1 MSTFT
6 IFHNPDCGTSRN
18 TLALLRA
25 AGAEPTV
32 IEYLKTPPDRAT
44 LLSLV
49 ARLGMPVR
57 DVLRRK
63 GTPYDALGLDAAHW
77 TDEQLIDQVLAHP
90 ILMNRPIVVAPRGV
104 RLCRP
109 SDLAVGLLPD
119 DAHVTLRKED
129 GTAFLSESAIDA
141 ADPALAAALREAG
154 LPTGDLAEP
163 GRRFFAYDA
172 LDGTRLGYGGIEPL
186 GADALLRSLVVLP
199 AARRQGA
206 GAGIVA
212 LLQRQA
218 FDAGARRAWVLTTD
232 AAAYFERA
240 GYQPVASDAAPAAV
254 LATRQATGLCPAS
267 AVLLQRKLAL

>member
-6 IFHNPDCGTSRN
+6 IYHNPDCGTSRN

-154 LPTGDLAEP
+154 LPTDDLAEP

-199 AARRQGA
+199 AARSQGA

-218 FDAGARRAWVLTTD
+218 FDTGARRAWVLTTD

-240 GYQPVASDAAPAAV
+240 GYQPVARDAAPAAV

>member
-6 IFHNPDCGTSRN
+6 IYHNPDCGTSRN

-63 GTPYDALGLDAAHW
+63 GTPYDALGLDASHW
-77 TDEQLIDQVLAHP
+77 TDAQLVDQVLAHP

-129 GTAFLSESAIDA
+129 GTAFLSESPIDA
-141 ADPALAAALREAG
+141 VDPALAAALREAG
-154 LPTGDLAEP
+154 LPTDDLAEP

-218 FDAGARRAWVLTTD
+218 FDTGARRAWVLTTD
-232 AAAYFERA
+232 AAAHFERA
-240 GYQPVASDAAPAAV
+240 GYKPVARDAAPAAV

>member
-6 IFHNPDCGTSRN
+6 IFHNPGCGTSRN

-32 IEYLKTPPDRAT
+32 VEYLKRPPDRAT
-44 LLSLV
+44 LQSLI

-63 GTPYDALGLDAAHW
+63 GTPYDTLQLDAAHW
-77 TDEQLIDQVLAHP
+77 TDAQLIDQVLAHP

-109 SDLAVGLLPD
+109 SDEAVALLPEGARVD
-119 DAHVTLRKED
+119 LRKED
-129 GTAFLSESAIDA
+129 GTAFLSESCVDA
-141 ADPALAAALREAG
+141 DDPALAAALRAAG
-154 LPTGDLAEP
+154 LPIDDLGQG
-163 GRRFFAYDA
+163 GRAFFAYDA

-199 AARRQGA
+199 AARRQGV

-212 LLQRQA
+212 LLQRRA
-218 FDAGARRAWVLTTD
+218 FDTGARRAWVLTTD

-240 GYQPVASDAAPAAV
+240 GYQVAARDAAPAAV
-254 LATRQATGLCPAS
+254 SATRQASGLCPAS
-267 AVLLQRKLAL
+267 AVLLQRRLAL